1 MVKTSHC
8 LLIGGKN
15 NDCVYNNQ
23 DVI

>member
-1 MVKTSHC
+1 MVKASHC